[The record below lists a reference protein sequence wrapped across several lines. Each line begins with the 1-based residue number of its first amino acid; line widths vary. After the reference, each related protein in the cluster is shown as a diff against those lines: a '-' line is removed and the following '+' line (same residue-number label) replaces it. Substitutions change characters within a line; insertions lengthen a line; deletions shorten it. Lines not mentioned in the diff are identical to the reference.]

1 MCVFKL
7 IDLIVIK
14 ILGKVLCR
22 GNDVINEVG
31 RYADIHRRK
40 EDEKREKKGGIFL
53 RFIKCRHFHGD
64 VADKN

>member
-31 RYADIHRRK
+31 RYADIQEERRR
-40 EDEKREKKGGIFL
+40 EKREKKEEYF
-53 RFIKCRHFHGD
+53 
-64 VADKN
+64 